1 MCGGGAMRTVLVRPP
16 WSRDPSTLLELAP
29 GEHLTW
35 GRGAQGV
42 DVGMRLEHP
51 GVSRQAGEIIARP
64 SFWLVSNHSRTSA
77 FVIENAEATG
87 EYLKVGPRRA
97 GMPVP
102 FEISRV
108 LVPAGTDTIAFQ
120 VFAPA
125 QPSLLDP
132 GDGPDGAGTATTA
145 SFPLDATAKYF
156 LVLVALCEPRLRG
169 DALAPLPTVGQVARR
184 LRPLPGC
191 AELTPRAVDFHIDYL
206 ARTKLRLNREDHR
219 SGFAGRREAVVAFS
233 LRFGLVRDEHLE
245 SLPPRAPGGPET

>member
-1 MCGGGAMRTVLVRPP
+1 MRTVLVQPP
-16 WSRDPSTLLELAP
+16 WSRDPSTLVELAP

-35 GRGAQGV
+35 GRGAQGL

-64 SFWLVSNHSRTSA
+64 SFWLVSNHSRTST
-77 FVIENAEATG
+77 FVIENAEAAG
-87 EYLKVGPRRA
+87 EYLTVGPRRA

-108 LVPAGTDTIAFQ
+108 LVPAGTDTIAFR

-125 QPSLLDP
+125 QPSVLDLD
-132 GDGPDGAGTATTA
+132 DGPGGAGTATTA
-145 SFPLDATAKYF
+145 SFPLDETAKYF

-169 DALAPLPTVGQVARR
+169 DALASLPTAAQVARR

-191 AELTPRAVDFHIDYL
+191 ADLTARAVDFHVDYL
-206 ARTKLRLNREDHR
+206 ARAKLRMTAGDHG
-219 SGFAGRREAVVAFS
+219 SGFAGRREAVVTFS
-233 LRFGLVRDEHLE
+233 LRFGLVLADHLE
-245 SLPPRAPGGPET
+245 ALPPRRSCEPDG